1 MTTLSFDRRS
11 WLRRARISAIA
22 IASLLTVVGIVGF
35 FVAPGI
41 VKSVAEQ
48 QIAQQIGRKAT
59 IGAVRLNP
67 YRLSAT
73 VDDFNLYEADG
84 TSVAV
89 TIQTLFADIS
99 SASLFKRA
107 LVLDQLRVTQPVIR
121 VTRLSPERFSF
132 SDIVDRLAKKP
143 KSDAPFLFSV
153 NNIQV
158 DGGVIDV
165 DDRVT
170 NRRHH
175 VDGIRIALPFLSNLP
190 YDTDIF
196 VTPEFTARVDGSV
209 IALTGKAQPF
219 SSTREAAVALDVA
232 DLDLTE
238 YVALLPT
245 TLPFKLASGRL
256 SAKLALTFRATAKDA
271 EGKAVPQSLGVAGHV
286 GLASPAI
293 ADVAGRNVVTA
304 KAIDV
309 DITKL
314 DPLSGYVA
322 LQRVA
327 ITEPHVEATR
337 RADGSIDLV
346 DLFRMPAAATSAT
359 VTPAAPAKAPTF
371 TVAVAHVADGS
382 LVLVDQMLTPR
393 ATTRLQHIAVD
404 ASGIALQGAVPTRFK
419 LSLKTDDDATLD
431 AEGSAAIAQRQV
443 SGTIAVKGLRP
454 ARLSPYLASVLAAR
468 IDDGSIDVDA
478 RYRIDASGPSPLG
491 TIDRIVARVERLK
504 TSLPDEKAALLGA
517 ESIALDG
524 GSFDLATRVFAA
536 DALKVVAPVVSIR
549 RDAKGR
555 INLMA
560 AVVEAKPAVVPNAA
574 PARSAAVGVEV
585 EVRPEAAPAF
595 TATVKSLAIE
605 RGDVSFED
613 LATGTPLHVRAQP
626 FNLKAGN
633 IGTAADAGTPFELDT
648 GVDRRGRLAAK
659 GKVAVSPL
667 TVDASIE
674 AKQVPVGWL
683 AAYAGAQLN
692 IRVESA
698 DLDASGALR
707 VTRTKGTNE
716 TVAAPLGL
724 SYRGSLGI
732 ARVRALDKA
741 TSEEFV
747 QWKTLDAPKV
757 DVQMPAKNAP
767 LAITLGDVTLADFYA
782 RVILNA
788 NGRLNLQDVVGSPG
802 QRQSVTTPDAQPTAA
817 PGSGAIVGKRIAS
830 AGKPSV
836 EADPL
841 IHVAGVKLTRGR
853 IGITDNFI
861 KPNYSA
867 NLTDLNGE
875 VSAIA
880 SEDPKPA
887 ELKLNGRINGDGALD
902 VTGKVNLFAP
912 LVYTDIAAEAKDI
925 ELTRLTPYAIKYAG
939 YAIDRGKLSMTV
951 KYHIENDQLDASNR
965 LFLDQLT
972 FGEKVES
979 PTATKLPVLLAVS
992 LLKNARGEININL
1005 PISGSLSDPQ
1015 FSVGAVIARVLGNLL
1030 TRAISSP
1037 FSLIASAVGG
1047 LGGNADELGYV
1058 QFEPGVSDMTPE
1070 GKAKVALLAK
1080 ALSDRPAL
1088 KLDIIGRFDPATDPE
1103 GIRRDHLLD
1112 RLKALKAADLS
1123 KSGDRVRPDD
1133 VTIEPAE
1140 YASYLARVYDDTK
1153 LPDKPR
1159 NVIGLAKSIP
1169 TEEMEKLLLANTKLD
1184 DNDPRWL
1191 AEARADVVRH
1201 YIEDTGKVASS
1212 RVFLVTPKLD
1222 ANGIE
1227 KGKTGS
1233 RVDFALR

>member
-1 MTTLSFDRRS
+1 MSGQESLAGSGPVRRR
-11 WLRRARISAIA
+11 WRVARNVAIA
-22 IASLLTVVGIVGF
+22 LVLLLVVVGIVGF

-41 VKSVAEQ
+41 VRSVAEQ
-48 QIAQQIGRKAT
+48 QVAEQLGRKAT
-59 IGAVRLNP
+59 IGGVRLNP

-73 VDDFNLYEADG
+73 IDDFKLYEADG

-107 LVLDQLRVTQPVIR
+107 LVFNELRVTQPVIR
-121 VTRLSPERFSF
+121 VTRLSPEHFSF
-132 SDIVDRLAKKP
+132 SDIVDKLAKKP
-143 KSDAPFLFSV
+143 KSDSPFLFSV

-158 DGGVIDV
+158 SGGVIDV

-209 IALTGKAQPF
+209 IALTGQAQPF
-219 SSTREAAVALDVA
+219 STTREAAVTLDIA

-238 YVALLPT
+238 YVALMPT
-245 TLPFKLASGRL
+245 RLPFKLASGRL
-256 SAKLALTFRATAKDA
+256 SAKLALTFRATAKEA
-271 EGKAVPQSLGVAGHV
+271 GGKTVPQSLGVTGHV
-286 GLASPAI
+286 GVASLAI
-293 ADVAGRNVVTA
+293 ADLAGRNAVTA

-346 DLFRMPAAATSAT
+346 DLFRMPAAATSA
-359 VTPAAPAKAPTF
+359 VAPPAPAKAQAF
-371 TVAVAHVADGS
+371 TVAVAQIANGS
-382 LVLVDQMLTPR
+382 VVLIDRTVTPQ
-393 ATTRLQHIAVD
+393 TITRLQHIAVD
-404 ASGIALQGAVPTRFK
+404 ASGIASRGAAPTRFK

-431 AEGSAAIAQRQV
+431 AEGSATLAERQV
-443 SGTIAVKGLRP
+443 SGTIAAKGFRP

-478 RYRIDASGPSPLG
+478 HYRIDASGPSLLG
-491 TIDRIVARVERLK
+491 TVDRIVARVERLK
-504 TSLPDEKAALLGA
+504 TSLPDEKAALLGV

-536 DALKVVAPVVSIR
+536 DALKLVAPVVSIR
-549 RDAKGR
+549 RDAKGHV
-555 INLMA
+555 NLMA
-560 AVVEAKPAVVPNAA
+560 AVVEAKPAIVPDLAA
-574 PARSAAVGVEV
+574 ARGAVV
-585 EVRPEAAPAF
+585 EVRPAAPAF

-605 RGDVSFED
+605 RGDVSFDD
-613 LATGTPLHVRAQP
+613 LATGMPVHIRAQP
-626 FNLKAGN
+626 FNLKTGN
-633 IGTAADAGTPFELDT
+633 IGTAADVGIPFELDT

-667 TVDASIE
+667 NVDASID
-674 AKQVPVGWL
+674 AKQVAVGWL
-683 AAYAGAQLN
+683 AAYAGEQLN

-698 DLDASGALR
+698 DVDASGTLR
-707 VTRTKGTNE
+707 VARTKVANE

-732 ARVRALDKA
+732 ARMRALDKA

-757 DVQMPAKNAP
+757 DVQMPGKNAS
-767 LAITLGDVTLADFYA
+767 LEITLGDVTLADFYA
-782 RVILNA
+782 RVIVNA

-817 PGSGAIVGKRIAS
+817 SGSGAVAGTRIAS
-830 AGKPSV
+830 ADKPSA
-836 EADPL
+836 EANPL

-867 NLTDLNGE
+867 NLTDLNGQ

-880 SEDPKPA
+880 SGDPKPA

-951 KYHIENDQLDASNR
+951 KYHIENGKLDAQNH

-979 PTATKLPVLLAVS
+979 PTATELPVLLAVS
-992 LLKNARGEININL
+992 LLKNARGGININL

-1047 LGGNADELGYV
+1047 FGGNADELGYV
-1058 QFEPGVSDMTPE
+1058 QFRPGVSDMTPE

-1088 KLDIIGRFDPATDPE
+1088 KLDVIGRYDPATDPA

-1112 RLKALKAADLS
+1112 RLKDLKAKDVS
-1123 KSGDRVRPDD
+1123 KTGERVTRDD
-1133 VTIEPAE
+1133 VAIGPDE

-1159 NVIGLAKSIP
+1159 TVIGMAKTVP
-1169 TEEMEKLLLANTKLD
+1169 TEEMEKLLLANIKLD
-1184 DNDPRWL
+1184 DEDPRWL

-1201 YIEDTGKVASS
+1201 YIEDTGKVAAS
-1212 RVFLVTPKLD
+1212 RVFLVTPKLT
-1222 ANGIE
+1222 AAGIDD
-1227 KGKTGS
+1227 KSVAS